1 MLPIFNPY
9 LVIDQPCCSR
19 TNLSS
24 DRSPT
29 QETLPSSLNSNLVV
43 VNHSPT
49 EFVLDFINKKGSSYK
64 SVIDLLNR
72 GNPDLKDIKSGD
84 QLQLGKFQLLF
95 TKV

>member
-49 EFVLDFINKKGSSYK
+49 EFVLDFVNIMPGTCLLYTSPSPRDATLSRMPSS
-64 SVIDLLNR
+64 
-72 GNPDLKDIKSGD
+72 
-84 QLQLGKFQLLF
+84 
-95 TKV
+95 T